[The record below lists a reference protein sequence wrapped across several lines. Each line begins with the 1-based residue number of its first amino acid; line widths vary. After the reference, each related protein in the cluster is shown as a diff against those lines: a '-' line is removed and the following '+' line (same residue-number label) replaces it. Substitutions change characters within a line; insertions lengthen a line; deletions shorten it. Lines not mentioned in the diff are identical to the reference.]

1 LALLDFA
8 LYKTTWA
15 TKLWMSVPTMVEI
28 EELEKKIQSIES
40 QRAQEI
46 LTLVE
51 ILSNATF
58 FGEIKKTT
66 CEYSENGQCSFYTL
80 EAEAKNKMP
89 IVTDCRIRGCRT
101 LSNHCHIE
109 LSNIAC
115 ALCQN
120 KNSNATERPSPSN
133 LAETNNTKNK
143 YESNGKKKKLR

>member
-1 LALLDFA
+1 LVLLDFA

-15 TKLWMSVPTMVEI
+15 TISWMSVPTMVEI
-28 EELEKKIQSIES
+28 EELEKKIQNIET

-58 FGEIKKTT
+58 FGEIKKTN
-66 CEYSENGQCSFYTL
+66 CEYSINGQCSFYTL

-109 LSNIAC
+109 VSNIAC

-120 KNSNATERPSPSN
+120 KNSIPTERPSPSN
-133 LAETNNTKNK
+133 LAETNNTRNK